1 MKLPRF
7 RSKRS
12 EQDLDAEVRAYMDA
26 LVDEKMRAGVTPEE
40 AKRHARIEA
49 GGIEQVKEEDAGR
62 ARAHSSLRS
71 CRTFD
76 TALACRDAVRDTRR
90 RSFSRWLWG
99 LGRTRRCLV

>member
-1 MKLPRF
+1 MKLPRL

-49 GGIEQVKEEDAGR
+49 GGIEQVKEEVRR
-62 ARAHSSLRS
+62 ARPGAWLD
-71 CRTFD
+71 C
-76 TALACRDAVRDTRR
+76 ALAGHSIRR
-90 RSFSRWLWG
+90 
-99 LGRTRRCLV
+99 